1 MKMFEKDGFLRLE
14 WTSDSSVM
22 VKGHGHPADLML
34 AAIVAIKE
42 IIESNTRPEDRKTC
56 AQELTDLLL
65 DMMQMPETKIDLG
78 AMMKGG
84 ANHD

>member
-1 MKMFEKDGFLRLE
+1 MKMFKKGGHLRLD
-14 WTSDSSVM
+14 WKSGTGV
-22 VKGHGHPADLML
+22 VLQGQGGTADVLL
-34 AAIVAIKE
+34 ALATGIKE
-42 IIESNTRPEDRKTC
+42 VIESTVPPESRMDC

-65 DMMQMPETKIDLG
+65 DMMQMPVTKIDLG